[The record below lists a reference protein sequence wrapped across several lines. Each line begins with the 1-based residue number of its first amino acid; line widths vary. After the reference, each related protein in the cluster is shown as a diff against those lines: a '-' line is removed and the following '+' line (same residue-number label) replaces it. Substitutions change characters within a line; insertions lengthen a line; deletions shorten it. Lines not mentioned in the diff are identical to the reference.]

1 MRNSFAKKITELAT
15 INNKLTL
22 LAGDIGNRLFDDFK
36 RQNPDK
42 FFNCGVAEQN
52 MIGVSAGLA
61 QQGFLPFVYTI
72 APFCT
77 SRCFEQIRVDVCYH
91 NVPVTIVAVGAGLS
105 YANLGPTHHS
115 FEDIAILRTLPN
127 MRILCPA
134 DPDEVEACL
143 ELAVAEPKPTYIRLG
158 KKGEPRIHERLIDR
172 DELISSIHLRKG
184 KKICLVSTGTLLKEV
199 IDCSNI
205 LSQLGHNP
213 SVYSVPQVKPFPFK
227 FFEEIFSKYHTIAV
241 FEEHSIIGG
250 FGAAIA
256 EWVIDNQVNTS
267 KLLRFGINDEF
278 YTKSGSQSYARHA
291 VGLHSQAFAS
301 RILKAILG
309 SENENTCSNFSSNQ
323 KAIST

>member
-1 MRNSFAKKITELAT
+1 MRNSFAKKITELSSV
-15 INNKLTL
+15 NNKIAL

-36 RQNPDK
+36 RQNPNK

-72 APFCT
+72 APLCT

-127 MRILCPA
+127 IRILCPA
-134 DPDEVEACL
+134 DSDEVDACL
-143 ELAVAEPKPTYIRLG
+143 ELAVADPKPTYIRLG
-158 KKGEPRIHERLIDR
+158 KKGEPRVHERLIDR
-172 DELISSIHLRKG
+172 DELVSRISLKKG
-184 KKICLVSTGTLLKEV
+184 EKICLVSTGTLLKEAV
-199 IDCSNI
+199 DCSKI
-205 LSQLGHNP
+205 LRQFGHNA
-213 SVYSVPQVKPFPFK
+213 SIYSIPQVKPFPLK
-227 FFEEIFSKYHTIAV
+227 FVEEIFREYQTIAV

-250 FGAAIA
+250 FSAAMA
-256 EWVIDNQVNTS
+256 EWVIDNHANTS

-291 VGLHSQAFAS
+291 LGLHSKAFAS
-301 RILKAILG
+301 RILNVISG